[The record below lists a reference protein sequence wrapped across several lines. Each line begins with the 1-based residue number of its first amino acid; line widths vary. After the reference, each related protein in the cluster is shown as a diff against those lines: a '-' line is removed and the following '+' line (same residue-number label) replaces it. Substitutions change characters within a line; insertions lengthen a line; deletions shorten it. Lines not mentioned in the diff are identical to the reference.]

1 MKFERDMLEFHGNSS
16 TTRAQQILPC
26 ESTKCFHL
34 QYPPHAQRLEQA
46 TQTPGPLVGLI
57 AIDQVQLRPGL
68 FQATLAYVSR
78 CRINR
83 AV

>member
-1 MKFERDMLEFHGNSS
+1 MKFEHDMLEFHGNSS

-26 ESTKCFHL
+26 DRANCFHL

-46 TQTPGPLVGLI
+46 TQTLGPLVGLI

-68 FQATLAYVSR
+68 FQATLA
-78 CRINR
+78 
-83 AV
+83 

>member
-1 MKFERDMLEFHGNSS
+1 MKFEHGMLEFHGQSS
-16 TTRAQQILPC
+16 STRAQQILPC
-26 ESTKCFHL
+26 DSANSFHL
-34 QYPPHAQRLEQA
+34 QYPPHAQRLKQA
-46 TQTPGPLVGLI
+46 TQTLGPLVGLI